1 MLDNIQ
7 NVTNRID
14 VIKTN
19 LSNRLPVMNRM
30 VSSDFSQEN
39 KNSKKENQSKE
50 AEMQKILNSKHI
62 RNLRA
67 ALNNLVAETCI
78 KTGLEPDEVRQL
90 IHQFTAIDKAAPFL
104 INLKKSA
111 PRQLRNAIKL
121 VKIE

>member
-39 KNSKKENQSKE
+39 KNSKTIFDNQLLG
-50 AEMQKILNSKHI
+50 AIEMGSKHI

-90 IHQFTAIDKAAPFL
+90 IHQFTAIDKADPFL